1 MSGADRLSLVCGNG
15 ALTVA
20 IEETSANSWTVGSL
34 ALEAARVKSLR
45 DAWTVPVLP
54 FESATARVSVALEPS
69 QSGAEPSGCNTFG
82 GCVSATVS
90 PGAREAAGDP
100 SSGMKVRPVTAGFT

>member
-34 ALEAARVKSLR
+34 ALEAARKKSLR
-45 DAWTVPVLP
+45 DAWTVPVLLL
-54 FESATARVSVALEPS
+54 ESATARVSVSLWSP
-69 QSGAEPSGCNTFG
+69 QSGCNAFG

-90 PGAREAAGDP
+90 PGASEAAGDP
-100 SSGMKVRPVTAGFT
+100 SSGTNVRPETLTASF

>member
-1 MSGADRLSLVCGNG
+1 MCGNG

-34 ALEAARVKSLR
+34 ALAATSVKSSR
-45 DAWTVPVLP
+45 DAATVPVLS
-54 FESATARVSVALEPS
+54 FESATARVSVALKPS
-69 QSGAEPSGCNTFG
+69 QSGTEPSGCNTFG

-90 PGAREAAGDP
+90 PGASEAAGDP
-100 SSGMKVRPVTAGFT
+100 SSGMNVRPVTPGFTASF